1 MAFGF
6 LSKLFSI
13 FHRNTGRDTGN
24 RRLLKQ
30 VAKDLQRNR
39 FARFYK
45 PRTMEVQPAM
55 GKFFYDIYKTL
66 AHAQVFLQNAAK
78 SAQLRQLTVEAF
90 LDMRYLDAR
99 QRLNADY
106 VEERAKTMPITEV
119 SHLFKEDLVIL
130 SSAFDQDFIS
140 KVDMCYNQIL
150 SIMELANFD
159 YFFFLRKFDPNILE
173 RNFNGTPLFKQ
184 VRGALLSEEIKDFL
198 EASYAVETGLDWSI
212 PLQVIKVYKNGL
224 DVIPGEDWAKVISSL
239 RELRRSGILELM
251 IRHIDQNPRWEF
263 KTQVSLEHIAA
274 SYLEDRRK
282 EVDSALTGF
291 LSSQRQNQVNSLAAE
306 LFGDPEIK
314 RLFNYTARDGEIYVQ
329 RGMEGFI
336 YAQSLNFLK
345 AFLVDF
351 FQKDIQSL
359 CDLLLIRGL
368 WASVEQSQGMSE
380 TFNVFLDNTD
390 RLLAL
395 ERSLGENGEE
405 GAKLR
410 TALAKSDRDRSQ
422 LRHLN
427 FLFQK
432 VNGEAWDLLSGTA
445 ESLIV
450 LGGYLK
456 DILVDAKEGGG
467 LIMNYRELQ
476 LMSEVPL
483 NEEIILTYKRIFA
496 YLQIQQLLTGSDNTL
511 ETVE

>member
-6 LSKLFSI
+6 LSKFFSF
-13 FHRNTGRDTGN
+13 FHRSTGPDAGS

-30 VAKDLQRNR
+30 LAKDLQRSR

-45 PRTMEVQPAM
+45 PRTMEVQPAL
-55 GKFFYDIYKTL
+55 GKFFYDIYKTV

-78 SAQLRQLTVEAF
+78 SAELKQLTVEAF
-90 LDMRYLDAR
+90 LDMRHLDAR
-99 QRLNADY
+99 QRLNAGY

-119 SHLFKEDLVIL
+119 SHLLKEDLVIL

-173 RNFNGTPLFKQ
+173 RNFNSTPLFKQ
-184 VRGALLSEEIKDFL
+184 VRGTMLSEEIKDFL
-198 EASYAVETGLDWSI
+198 VASYTVETGLDWSI

-224 DVIPGEDWAKVISSL
+224 EVIPEEDWSKVMGNL
-239 RELRRSGILELM
+239 RELRRTGILEL
-251 IRHIDQNPRWEF
+251 IVRHIDQNPRWEF

-282 EVDSALTGF
+282 EVDGALTGF

-368 WASVEQSQGMSE
+368 WASVEQSQRMSE
-380 TFNVFLDNTD
+380 TFNILRDNTD

-395 ERSLGENGEE
+395 ERSLGENGED

-422 LRHLN
+422 IRHMN

-432 VNGEAWDLLSGTA
+432 VNGEAWDLLSSTA

-456 DILVDAKEGGG
+456 DILVDAKEGGI

-483 NEEIILTYKRIFA
+483 NQQIILTYKRIFA
-496 YLQIQQLLTGSDNTL
+496 YLQIQQLLINSDNTL
-511 ETVE
+511 ETV